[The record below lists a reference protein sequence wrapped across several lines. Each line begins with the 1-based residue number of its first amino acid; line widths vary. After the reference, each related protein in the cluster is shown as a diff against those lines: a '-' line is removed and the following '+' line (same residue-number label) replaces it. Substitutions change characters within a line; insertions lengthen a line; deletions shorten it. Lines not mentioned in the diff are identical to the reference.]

1 MSTLSMEMSDLQVL
15 LCRKSLCIQHLTQ
28 LHLYLLSKT
37 DKLNRTDVKVGGTG
51 FSRTTKSVK
60 DTSSSLDRMIERQK
74 TLSSLLPYMDK
85 SMANL
90 ASTFW
95 MASKEVNSFNK
106 YLDVLD
112 NKKAILEQKEQAEDY
127 AKAQAKATADA
138 EKMLE
143 TGFQLKANYRRVE
156 LGILYKYYI
165 GLFVIS

>member
-1 MSTLSMEMSDLQVL
+1 MDLVHIGYKIDATGIQEANKQVDA
-15 LCRKSLCIQHLTQ
+15 
-28 LHLYLLSKT
+28 LLSKT

-51 FSRTTKSVK
+51 FSQTTKSVK

-85 SMANL
+85 STANL
-90 ASTFW
+90 ATTFW

-112 NKKAILEQKEQAEDY
+112 NKKAILDQKKQAEDY

-138 EKMLE
+138 EKDRQKRFSAE
-143 TGFQLKANYRRVE
+143 QDYYLKQQE
-156 LGILYKYYI
+156 LL
-165 GLFVIS
+165 S